1 MSSSSANLLM
11 KYYRELTDPKKAIPS
26 FHITVSTQQEA
37 AKVVS

>member
-1 MSSSSANLLM
+1 M